1 MYFATCVMMENKM
14 MNVLHSD
21 RSITEDT
28 GENLE
33 EQEEDSD
40 VKSIE
45 GGYSYTAEDKD
56 NKSESYPEL
65 TDILCYGGN
74 ICKMQKATYP
84 RTLDQ
89 CTRLSVEG

>member
-56 NKSESYPEL
+56 NKSES
-65 TDILCYGGN
+65 
-74 ICKMQKATYP
+74 
-84 RTLDQ
+84 
-89 CTRLSVEG
+89 

>member
-1 MYFATCVMMENKM
+1 M

-56 NKSESYPEL
+56 NKSES
-65 TDILCYGGN
+65 
-74 ICKMQKATYP
+74 
-84 RTLDQ
+84 
-89 CTRLSVEG
+89 